1 MNTIATLNTGL
12 QSIITG
18 LEKEKEYLY
27 HNYSSAIKNGDKY
40 ENIKTLYLT
49 MQDVD
54 NRLRDLLRINYT
66 TTLMV
71 Q

>member
-1 MNTIATLNTGL
+1 MNTVATLNTGL
-12 QSIITG
+12 QSIITK
-18 LEKEKEYLY
+18 LQKEKDDLY
-27 HNYSSAIKNGDKY
+27 YNYSSAIKNCAKY

-54 NRLRDLLRINYT
+54 KRLRDLRRINFSS
-66 TTLMV
+66 TLMA